1 MSSLKKEIIFLIL
14 QFCEE
19 EGFKETVHMLERES
33 GCYFDKKHFEDM
45 VLAGKFEDAETYLS
59 CFTTVDDNRFSTKIY
74 FELRKQKFLEAL
86 DTNDRSKA
94 LDILMKDV
102 KVFAPGHEDLL
113 KEMTQLLTINNIR
126 EHESLSNY
134 QDTNSVRKI
143 VLEDLKTIIEENPLL
158 NGKLKFP
165 AIKSQRLSSLLSQ
178 SLNWQHLLCKHPIP
192 EPVIQT
198 LFVDHVCK
206 LCSDPSNPVN
216 SDDCGPSTVT
226 DSSLFPTANESS
238 EASVKVLEDP
248 NQILKGESCK
258 ALNEVTS
265 SAVKS
270 YLPRKVVLTL
280 NDDSPPTSM
289 DFHPTWH
296 TVLLVGT
303 QIGNLGIWDVASG
316 EKLLF
321 INFEVWDIGAC
332 SPYFK
337 EAIEKDLWISVN
349 KVIWSSDGSLF
360 GVAFSKHLVQLY
372 SYNGG
377 VDICQHLE
385 IEAHRGNV
393 NDIAFSFVRE
403 QLLVI
408 TCGDDKAVKVWDADT
423 GERFYVFGGHN
434 APVCSIC
441 PHVKENVHFI
451 FSTSID
457 GKIKAWLYD
466 TMGPRVD
473 YDAPGCGYTKLAYS
487 TNDQRLFSCGVGKDG
502 EPFLVEWDESE
513 GYIKRVYEGLK
524 APCSS
529 KIQFDTTRNQ
539 FLVAGDDHMVKYWDM
554 DNVQLL
560 ASTNAEG
567 GLLEYPCIRFNK
579 EGRLLA
585 VAASENKIK
594 ILEPDYDVLLMQN
607 EAPSIHAPTV
617 LSETSAENEN
627 KEVLEGMNTN
637 LTEEDNNSSKF
648 WKIFKISEPSQCQFM
663 QLPVHPKVNK
673 IVRLI
678 YTSAGNAILA
688 LASDGINVLWKWP
701 GNEQATSQVSPH
713 LWQPRNGSRFMS
725 NDLGSV
731 KPEESIGCFAISKN
745 DSYLISASG
754 GLISLFNMLTFKTM
768 TTFMSPPP
776 KATSISFYP
785 QDNNVL
791 AIGFDDSSIFIY
803 NVRTCKVIRKLKGHS
818 TRVTSLAF
826 SNTLHVLVSAEV
838 NNQICLWN
846 IEGWEK
852 VKGRNLQIP
861 AQRKPEVPSDT
872 HIQFHPE
879 QINFLVVQDSHLA
892 IYEAQELTCIKQWVP
907 VLPLVISQAVFSSDG
922 TDIYA
927 GFVDGTITIFDGLNL
942 QPLCKIDPTAYLPHT
957 SSESI
962 SLLAMA
968 ANPVTAGQFAVGLS
982 DGNVYVMEPP
992 EPGPKWP
999 TLARDDKEAAEPSGV
1014 GVV

>member
-1 MSSLKKEIIFLIL
+1 MSSLKNEIVFLIL

-19 EGFKETVHMLERES
+19 EGFKETAHMLERES
-33 GCYFDKKHFEDM
+33 GCYFDVKHFEDM
-45 VLAGKFEDAETYLS
+45 VLAGKFDDAETYLS
-59 CFTTVDDNRFSTKIY
+59 CFTTVDDNRYSTKIY

-86 DTNDRSKA
+86 DRNDRSKA
-94 LDILMKDV
+94 LDILIKDL
-102 KVFAPGHEDLL
+102 KVFSPGHEELL
-113 KEMTQLLTINNIR
+113 EEMTLLLTINNIR

-143 VLEDLKTIIEENPLL
+143 VVEDLKTIIEENPLF

-165 AIKSQRLSSLLSQ
+165 AIKSQ
-178 SLNWQHLLCKHPIP
+178 SLNWQHMLCKRLIP
-192 EPVIQT
+192 EPVMQT
-198 LFVDHVCK
+198 LFVDHIFK
-206 LCSDPSNPVN
+206 LCSNPVN

-226 DSSLFPTANESS
+226 DSLLFPAAKESS
-238 EASVKVLEDP
+238 ETSVKVLGDP
-248 NQILKGESCK
+248 NRIFKGKSCQ
-258 ALNEVTS
+258 ALDEVTS
-265 SAVKS
+265 SATES
-270 YLPRKVVLTL
+270 CLPQKVVLTL
-280 NDDSPPTSM
+280 NDNSPPTSM

-296 TVLLVGT
+296 AILLVGT
-303 QIGNLGIWDVASG
+303 EVGNIGIWDVTSG

-321 INFEVWDIGAC
+321 VNFEVWDIGAC
-332 SPYFK
+332 STNFK
-337 EAIEKDLWISVN
+337 EAIEKDLWISVT
-349 KVIWSSDGSLF
+349 KVIWSFDGSFF

-377 VDICQHLE
+377 GDICQHSE
-385 IEAHRGNV
+385 IEAHDGSV

-408 TCGDDKAVKVWDADT
+408 TCGDDKAVKVWDVDT
-423 GERFYVFGGHN
+423 SEKCYTFGAHS

-513 GYIKRVYEGLK
+513 GYIKRVYKGLK
-524 APCSS
+524 APCFS

-539 FLVAGDDHMVKYWDM
+539 FLVAADDRMIKYWDM

-560 ASTNAEG
+560 ASIDANG

-585 VAASENKIK
+585 VAARENKIK
-594 ILEPDYDVLLMQN
+594 ILEFDYDVLLMQN
-607 EAPSIHAPTV
+607 EACSIHPPTV
-617 LSETSAENEN
+617 LSGTTAGNEN
-627 KEVLEGMNTN
+627 TEVLEGMDTN
-637 LTEEDNNSSKF
+637 LAEEDDSSSKF
-648 WKIFKISEPSQCQFM
+648 WNIFKISEPSQCQFL
-663 QLPVHPKVNK
+663 QLPVHPRVNK

-678 YTSAGNAILA
+678 YTNAGNAILA
-688 LASDGINVLWKWP
+688 LASDGINILWKWP
-701 GNEQATSQVSPH
+701 ENEQETSKVSPQ
-713 LWQPRNGSRFMS
+713 LWQPRNGLQCMS
-725 NDLGSV
+725 NNLANI

-745 DSYLISASG
+745 DSYLISTSG
-754 GLISLFNMLTFKTM
+754 GVISLFNMLSFKTM

-776 KATSISFYP
+776 MATSISFCP
-785 QDNNVL
+785 RDNNVL
-791 AIGFDDSSIFIY
+791 AVGFDDSSIFIY
-803 NVRTCKVIRKLKGHS
+803 NVRTSKIIRKLKGHT

-826 SNTLHVLVSAEV
+826 SNTLNVLVSAEV
-838 NNQICLWN
+838 NSQIFLWN

-852 VKGRNLQIP
+852 LKGRYLQIP

-879 QINFLVVQDSHLA
+879 QINFLAVQNSHLA
-892 IYEAQELTCIKQWVP
+892 IYEAQELTCVIQWVP
-907 VLPLVISQAVFSSDG
+907 VLPVVISQAVFSSDG
-922 TDIYA
+922 MDIYA
-927 GFVDGTITIFDGLNL
+927 GFADGTIIIFDALNL
-942 QPLCKIDPTAYLPHT
+942 QPLCRINPTSYLSPA

-962 SLLAMA
+962 CLLAVA
-968 ANPVTAGQFAVGLS
+968 ANPVKAGQFTVGLS

-992 EPGPKWP
+992 EPGLKWS
-999 TLARDDKEAAEPSGV
+999 TLSRDDKQAAEASGM
-1014 GVV
+1014 GVA